1 MWTISI
7 SSIAAKLFL
16 APGNPVTLILEK
28 VLKTKTSKG
37 NTKVNTKG
45 NTHLFIQFRN
55 QELGADDLE
64 KYIE

>member
-37 NTKVNTKG
+37 NTKG

-64 KYIE
+64 KYLE

>member
-37 NTKVNTKG
+37 NTKG

-55 QELGADDLE
+55 QELGVDDLE

>member
-37 NTKVNTKG
+37 NTKG